1 MLPRTLSR
9 SLAFCLLTAAPALAQ
24 DVTSFQLENGLD
36 VVVIEDHRAPA
47 VTQMVWYRTGAA
59 DEAPGRSGIAHFLE
73 HLMFKGTETLAPGEF
88 SATVEAQ
95 GGNDNAFTSWD
106 YTAYF
111 QRVAADRLD
120 LMMKLEADR
129 MRNLQISEDD
139 ITTERAVIIEE
150 RKQRTESSPAALLQ
164 EQMRAAQFLNH
175 PYGIPIIGWKHEME
189 QLSRQ
194 DALDHYAR
202 FYAPNNAILVVAGDV
217 TPEAVREMAQTH
229 YGPLA
234 PSDAITPRL
243 RPAEPPQLAERRLTL
258 SDARVSEPYVLR
270 TYLAP
275 ERNPGD
281 QAQAAAL
288 SILAELLGGSGQ
300 TSLFAQ
306 DLQFGPDPVAVF
318 SSAYYDGTAL
328 DHATFGLVV
337 VPVPGVDLATAEAA
351 MDAVIAK
358 FIETGPD
365 PDDFARIKTQ
375 IRADQI
381 YARDNSDGLARRYGE
396 ALAVGLSVQDVQ
408 DWPAVLDAVTA
419 EQVQQAAR
427 DVLNRNAAV
436 TGWLMPAAEPAAE
449 SSADSSADSAPA
461 SGAQPAAEAAPAPQA
476 PAEPVDS
483 PLPEAAE

>member
-1 MLPRTLSR
+1 MLRRTLA
-9 SLAFCLLTAAPALAQ
+9 LCLLATSPAFAD
-24 DVTSFQLENGLD
+24 DVTTFRLNNGLE
-36 VVVIEDHRAPA
+36 VVVIEDHRAPV

-59 DEAPGRSGIAHFLE
+59 DEAPGKSGIAHFLE

-120 LMMKLEADR
+120 LMMQIESDR
-129 MRNLQISEDD
+129 MRNLQISDED

-150 RKQRTESSPAALLQ
+150 RKQRTDSSPAALLQ

-175 PYGIPIIGWKHEME
+175 PYRIPIIGWKHEME
-189 QLSRQ
+189 GLDRQ
-194 DALDHYAR
+194 AALDHYTR

-217 TPEAVREMAQTH
+217 TPDAVRDMAQTH
-229 YGPLA
+229 YGPLT
-234 PSDAITPRL
+234 PSDAITDRI
-243 RPAEPPQLAERRLTL
+243 RPSEPPQIAERRITLT
-258 SDARVSEPYVLR
+258 DERVSEPYVLR

-281 QAQAAAL
+281 QQQAAAL
-288 SILAELLGGSGQ
+288 TILAELLGGSGQ

-306 DLQFGPDPVAVF
+306 GLQFGPDPVAVYA
-318 SSAYYDGTAL
+318 SAYYDGTAL
-328 DHATFGLVV
+328 DNSTFGLVV
-337 VPVPGVDLATAEAA
+337 VPMPGVDLATAEAA
-351 MDAVIAK
+351 MDEVIAE

-365 PDDFARIKTQ
+365 PEDFARIKTQ
-375 IRADQI
+375 IRASQI
-381 YARDNSDGLARRYGE
+381 YSRDNVDGLARRYGE
-396 ALAVGLSVQDVQ
+396 ALAVGLTVQDVQ
-408 DWPAVLDAVTA
+408 DWPDVLDAVTA

-436 TGWLMPAAEPAAE
+436 TGWLMPTELPA
-449 SSADSSADSAPA
+449 DAPA
-461 SGAQPAAEAAPAPQA
+461 QAPELVPAETPAEAPAQMPT
-476 PAEPVDS
+476 E
-483 PLPEAAE
+483 EATE